1 MTDPY
6 RITEAPVA
14 APKKSGG
21 PLRPLLWL
29 VLFVSAAANVVLST
43 AADNQWLSSGFG
55 LVALLCA
62 VALIVHHRRNRV
74 RES

>member
-14 APKKSGG
+14 VPKKPGG
-21 PLRPLLWL
+21 VLRPLLWL
-29 VLFVSAAANVVLST
+29 VLFVSAAANAVLST
-43 AADNQWLSSGFG
+43 AGDNLWISSAFG
-55 LVALLCA
+55 VVTVLCA
-62 VALIVHHRRNRV
+62 VALIVHHRRNRA

>member
-1 MTDPY
+1 MPDPY
-6 RITEAPVA
+6 RITEAPVPGA
-14 APKKSGG
+14 KKPGG
-21 PLRPLLWL
+21 LLRPLLWL

-43 AADNQWLSSGFG
+43 AADNPWISSAFG

-62 VALIVHHRRNRV
+62 VALIVHHRRSRA